1 MRDFGR
7 IICLAC
13 GSELPESLSCGASL
27 RCHTCR
33 ELSAPLRTDLARGQ
47 REFRVM
53 LARIDELRASEE
65 APTAA

>member
-13 GSELPESLSCGASL
+13 GSELPEALRWAASL
-27 RCHTCR
+27 RCQTCR
-33 ELSAPLRTDLARGQ
+33 ELNAPLRTDLASWE

-53 LARIDELRASEE
+53 RARLEELRGWEE